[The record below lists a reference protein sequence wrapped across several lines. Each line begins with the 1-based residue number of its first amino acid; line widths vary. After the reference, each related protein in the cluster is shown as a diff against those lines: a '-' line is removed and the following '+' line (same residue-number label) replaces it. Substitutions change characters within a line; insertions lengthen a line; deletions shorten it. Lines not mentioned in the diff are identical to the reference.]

1 MTMQWNTTPL
11 PTSSESSVLREQRQS
26 AVVYETEIGKVARI
40 AVPCL
45 SFLVFSPLDWYPA
58 PQIIAV
64 LTSILFLI
72 WELRQL
78 LASRGKNQDRSSHI
92 YCGRFLGDSVSEKIR
107 TAIWLMIPGAMVI
120 TMLIECGMSC

>member
-1 MTMQWNTTPL
+1 MTMQWNTTPS
-11 PTSSESSVLREQRQS
+11 PTSSASSVLQERPQS

-45 SFLVFSPLDWYPA
+45 SFLVFSPLGWYPA

-64 LTSILFLI
+64 LTSTLFSI
-72 WELRQL
+72 WELHQL
-78 LASRGKNQDRSSHI
+78 LASHGKSQDRSSHI
-92 YCGRFLGDSVSEKIR
+92 YCGRFLGGSVSERIR

-120 TMLIECGMSC
+120 TMLVECGMSC